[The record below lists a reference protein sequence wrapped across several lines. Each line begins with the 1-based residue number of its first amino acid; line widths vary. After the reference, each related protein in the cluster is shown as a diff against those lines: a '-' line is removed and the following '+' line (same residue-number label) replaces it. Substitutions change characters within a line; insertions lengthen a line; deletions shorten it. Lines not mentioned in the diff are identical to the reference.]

1 MGLRCGRQDFDLS
14 CSIWTLRWGPLRSSS
29 LTGIE
34 PAALGARGLSRWTI
48 RDVPPLSAPLS
59 SPILPPRPTP
69 WYCLEVLVGLRAPPE
84 TPSYS
89 TLHPQARSGC
99 PFLTWGAACG
109 DSCPQAHPRLPYL
122 LQGPW

>member
-48 RDVPPLSAPLS
+48 RDVLHRNSLNQFYPSSSFQLFTLRYFIDFPYPSLLISLVAP
-59 SPILPPRPTP
+59 
-69 WYCLEVLVGLRAPPE
+69 RA
-84 TPSYS
+84 
-89 TLHPQARSGC
+89 
-99 PFLTWGAACG
+99 
-109 DSCPQAHPRLPYL
+109 
-122 LQGPW
+122 